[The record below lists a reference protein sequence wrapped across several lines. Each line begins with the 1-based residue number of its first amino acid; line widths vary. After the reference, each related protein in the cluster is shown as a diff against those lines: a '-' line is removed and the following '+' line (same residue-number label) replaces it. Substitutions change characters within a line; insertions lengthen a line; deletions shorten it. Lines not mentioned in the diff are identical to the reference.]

1 MITKKDRNLEHLVVG
16 LCILL
21 VVSICFNFGN
31 SASNIIKSEHL
42 GAMTYSLPEDGEWFA
57 ANLSNND
64 ATYGIDGETGRVLR
78 KSYIDAST
86 LSQVVVGYNVLAISL
101 DDKNIVSWDDQ
112 YGQMPVGLEGF
123 QMAVNEIADDFDMY
137 AHWCATFTL
146 DGKLYVID
154 IYGNHINSDEA
165 LAMGESLVASIDL
178 NNQLTDEYK

>member
-1 MITKKDRNLEHLVVG
+1 MKKDRIWKGVVAC
-16 LCILL
+16 LCVALL
-21 VVSICFNFGN
+21 VSVCFNFKGPRN
-31 SASNIIKSEHL
+31 KISKPEHL
-42 GAMTYSLPEDGEWFA
+42 GAMTYSLSEDGEWFA
-57 ANLSNND
+57 ADLLNND
-64 ATYGIDGETGRVLR
+64 TAYGIDGETGRVLR

-86 LSQVVVGYNVLAISL
+86 LSQVVVGYNVLGISL

-123 QMAVNEIADDFDMY
+123 QMAMSEIADDFDMY

>member
-1 MITKKDRNLEHLVVG
+1 MKKDRLYKGIIAFLCVVLG
-16 LCILL
+16 
-21 VVSICFNFGN
+21 VSVYFNFRN
-31 SASNIIKSEHL
+31 TISTITKSEHL
-42 GAMTYSLPEDGEWFA
+42 GAMAYSLPEDGEWFA

-64 ATYGIDGETGRVLR
+64 AAYGIDGKTGRVLR

-86 LSQVVVGYNVLAISL
+86 LSQIVVGYNVLAISL